1 MSPMA
6 NPFSSTDIEI
16 SKSVRE
22 RMDDLQ
28 SQGDR
33 RKPFPRMIDVW
44 WTGMC
49 IGLREGQK
57 RALEGD
63 TVKFATGVIF
73 DSDPWRIAHLQLL
86 GLSETG
92 TDAIADD
99 GWANRVVALASE
111 YANYGMNWLFD
122 VVAGAPNPTLA
133 VYRRLDEILD

>member
-1 MSPMA
+1 MSPIA
-6 NPFSSTDIEI
+6 NPFSSSDIEI
-16 SKSVRE
+16 AKIFRE

-44 WTGMC
+44 WAGMC
-49 IGLREGQK
+49 IGLREGQRRK
-57 RALEGD
+57 LEGD
-63 TVKFATGVIF
+63 TIKFATGVIF

-86 GLSETG
+86 GLAETG
-92 TDAIADD
+92 TDAIAEDS
-99 GWANRVVALASE
+99 WANRVIVSASE
-111 YANYGMNWLFD
+111 YANYGMSWLFD